1 MNITSSKTNVYIY
14 VYICNPAEPNCEYV
28 ISLRARNEVGDGP
41 LVYSNVR
48 TREEA
53 PLETSSPL
61 VPPVG
66 LKAVVLSSKAVV
78 VYWTDTTLS
87 KSQVYRTII
96 WYDIYLLQ

>member
-1 MNITSSKTNVYIY
+1 MFISKIIFLIILYLF
-14 VYICNPAEPNCEYV
+14 PEPNCEYV
-28 ISLRARNEVGDGP
+28 ISLKARNEVGDGP
-41 LVYSNVR
+41 PVYSNVR

-66 LKAVVLSSKAVV
+66 LKAVVLSSNAVV

-87 KSQVYRTII
+87 KSQVCHIKI
-96 WYDIYLLQ
+96 VI